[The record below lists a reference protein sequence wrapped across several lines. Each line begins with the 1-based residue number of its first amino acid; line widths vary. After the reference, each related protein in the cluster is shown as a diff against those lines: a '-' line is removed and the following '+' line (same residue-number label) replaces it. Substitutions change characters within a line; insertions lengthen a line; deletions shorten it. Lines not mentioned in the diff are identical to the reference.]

1 MVRWTRKWVLPI
13 FRDISDRFG
22 IAISTLYHIITRVT
36 EFIMSLAPN
45 IIKYPTPEE
54 KEETASY
61 FLQEKGFPYVIGAV
75 STFLF
80 MFC

>member
-1 MVRWTRKWVLPI
+1 MGPIGIYPTDLELP
-13 FRDISDRFG
+13 
-22 IAISTLYHIITRVT
+22 LVPCNHIITRVT

-45 IIKYPTPEE
+45 IIRYPTLEE

-61 FLQEKGFPYVIGAV
+61 FLREKGFPYVIGTV